1 MIQRTAF
8 RKIISILVIISQVGC
23 TNLQP
28 IEASAKTLQER
39 IRQGE
44 IIKVGDSVSIF
55 TEDEK
60 EHRFVVTGID
70 ADEIHGEGAPPASY
84 DHRRGPVAEQRTLIT
99 IPIDSI
105 VGVQTR
111 EFSVGKTAVLTG
123 GIVGILMLIGMAIGS
138 AAVLAA
144 SSP

>member
-1 MIQRTAF
+1 MIQHTAF
-8 RKIISILVIISQVGC
+8 RKIISIFVVITQVGC

-28 IEASAKTLQER
+28 IEQSPETLQER
-39 IRQGE
+39 IRHGD
-44 IIKVGDSVSIF
+44 IIKVGDSVSIL

-70 ADEIHGEGAPPASY
+70 ADKIHGEGAPPASY
-84 DHRRGPVAEQRTLIT
+84 DHRRGSVSEQRTLVT

-111 EFSVGKTAVLTG
+111 EFSVGKTAVLSG
-123 GIVGILMLIGMAIGS
+123 GIVGILVLIGMAVGG